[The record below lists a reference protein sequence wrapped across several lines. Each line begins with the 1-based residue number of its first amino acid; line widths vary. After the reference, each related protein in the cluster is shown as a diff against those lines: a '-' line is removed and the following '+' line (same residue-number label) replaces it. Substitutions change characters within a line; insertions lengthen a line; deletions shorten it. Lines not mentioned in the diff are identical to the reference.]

1 MSILALSSDTLAGT
15 PVSGQ
20 LEYNGQFYATDSNA
34 ARGQVQRITLNTVNA
49 GGTNPFPASLG
60 PTAVDFTGIPA
71 WVKRITVMFQGVST
85 NGTSSILVQ
94 IGSGSIQT
102 TGYISTSILA
112 NTSNTTTGVSS
123 VAGMAMF
130 TNSASDIKSGSMV
143 LHLISG
149 NIWVSNHT
157 SKSITTAAIFG
168 GGDVTLGGTL
178 DRLRITTV
186 NTTDLFD
193 AGSINIL
200 YEG

>member
-1 MSILALSSDTLAGT
+1 MSILVLTSDTLIGT
-15 PVSGQ
+15 PATGN
-20 LEYNGQFYATDSNA
+20 LEYNGQFYGTDSNA
-34 ARGQVQRITLNTVNA
+34 SRAQMQRITQGTVVA
-49 GGTNPFPASLG
+49 STSGTSI
-60 PTAVDFTGIPA
+60 DFTGLPA
-71 WVKRITVMFQGVST
+71 WVKRITVLFQGTST
-85 NGTSSILVQ
+85 SGTSSILVQ
-94 IGSGSIQT
+94 IGSGSVQT

-112 NTSNTTTGVSS
+112 NNSNTTTGVSS

-130 TNSASDIKSGSMV
+130 TNNAADIKSGSMV

-157 SKSITTAAIFG
+157 AKAITTASIFG

-186 NTTDLFD
+186 NGTDTFD